1 MPADFSFPTTFVT
14 FLAGEGNGAQKTLT
28 LSAQN
33 DDLVEGDQDV
43 DVSVD
48 TLADDFDGQVSVTN
62 AGAETI
68 TIVDV
73 DSATV
78 TMTVNTNV
86 VNEGNNVTVTLTLNM
101 PGGETLEKNLVV
113 DLTSQ
118 GVDALPA
125 DFLFPVDFVTFY
137 AGAVDGNR
145 ENLTLT
151 AQSDILVEGDQD
163 VDVSVDTLADDF
175 DGQVS
180 VINSSPETITIID
193 ADFTNWTLTQSA
205 PTVDEGDSAIY
216 ELKLDGTGNAVESGK
231 TATIQ
236 IDQTLL
242 GPTTAADFAESH
254 DNAVQNAVDFYNLA
268 AGTSTGEDNSFGY
281 DSGTGTITYYGDSST
296 ALAVLTID
304 LNTFEDTNAG
314 QAGHLAN
321 LVEPNEDFEIA
332 ISNPGGTVTPQIG
345 TTGPTSLTTTIV
357 DDDSAVVT
365 IRNVQ
370 DATENPGTDGLF
382 EIRISNPS
390 QTSTIVNFTDG
401 GPTMGTAEPGFDYVA
416 ILNTGIN
423 FSPGETSKL
432 LSLDPIDDVTVEGP
446 ETVTLK
452 LTDFITHD
460 PQITIANSP
469 DDRATSTITDND
481 ATQLVIGNASVNEV
495 AGTVTINVTLGLA
508 VQNGFTVPY
517 TLGGGSDTATGGT
530 DYDNAG
536 GTLTFAGTA
545 GEIQTIT
552 ISINNDSDV
561 EIDEFFTVN
570 LGTPM
575 PNTVTL
581 PPSLIDNSDTGEVSI
596 DNDDIDLDLGVTL
609 ASQIE
614 GDTGTTAFTFDVTR
628 TGLISGTTTVNWEL
642 TGSGANSADAD
653 DFGGVL
659 PSGTVTFAPGETIQ
673 TITILVNSD
682 TVVEADEDFTVTLSS
697 PADDDPE
704 TDTVEINTAEQIAT
718 IENEDIA
725 TLTVENVSFDEV
737 EGTQT
742 ITVSVS
748 NAVQGGF
755 MVDFETSDGT
765 ATESIDYAFASGT
778 LSFAGTAGEMNTF
791 TIFINE
797 DGTVEANETINVLL
811 SNVVS
816 MSVPTEFFDV
826 TDVGIVTIDNNDYAT
841 LTVDDVTV
849 NEDDTVTV
857 TVSVDSA
864 VQGGFNVD
872 YATHDGTASNGIDNT
887 SASGTLIFTGAAAEF
902 HTFTFAITNDMV
914 VELNETLNIELSN
927 VDPAEA
933 LLSAF
938 DASDTAIVTIL
949 DDDFAVLTVSDVTLN
964 EENNLAMITV
974 TVDNA
979 VQGGFNID
987 FATSDGTANGLTDY
1001 TPGSG
1006 TLTFAGSAGESQT
1019 FEVAIHEDALI
1030 ETDETFNVALSNII
1044 ASQADTS
1051 RIDTTDSSVV
1061 TIIDDE
1067 SQTQVGETGKLTA
1080 VTDQWQTVTLN
1091 LTYVNPVVIAGPSS
1105 HVGLDRV
1112 VVRVRNVTSNSFEI
1126 RVDEWDYQDEGHAAL
1141 ERVHYMVIEAG
1152 THRLPDGTVITAGNR
1167 AVNSQWTTVESGNAG
1182 GIVLTT
1188 VVTDLDTSTVTTRV
1202 RNVGATFQVRLQEE
1216 EAADGVHNHETVSWV
1231 QFGVGSGTVSG
1242 LQYVANQ
1249 TFAAVTENN
1258 FTIEFGTDFGTAPVF
1273 LAGMQTNFGGD
1284 PATVRRSTLNGTQAT
1299 VFIEEEMSADMEI
1312 VHFTENVGYL
1322 AIQSGII
1329 EAVTANAGKVG
1340 ETGVVGINHLWSHV
1354 NFSQPYQ
1361 NPVVIMGSLSNV
1373 GGQGASPRIRNLTS
1387 TGFDVRVQ
1395 EWDYL
1400 DGVHG
1405 IETVGYLVVEAG
1417 VHILQDGTTIVAGN
1431 TQGVTQTFQTVS
1443 FPVSFSSTPVVLSQA
1458 TSINEPSAIV
1468 TRQRNVS
1475 TSDFSLRVQEQEA
1488 DYVHAP
1494 ETVSWIAIEQVTGSN
1509 NSLLFESDTTGNSV
1523 TDRNFG
1529 LTFNQTY
1536 NSTPAF
1542 FAQMQ
1547 TFAGGDPSN
1556 VRYRTLDTSGSLIY
1570 VQEEASY
1577 DAELGHT
1584 FENVGY
1590 LAFEIGSIF
1599 SINQGAE
1606 HRMAEGRGDLP
1617 LNANPPLAQRFVSEL
1632 PDEGRF
1638 ELIAGQPFYHAS
1650 QSTFDP
1656 FELSGSQNLP
1666 HDSVTDQA
1674 FAEVGDL
1681 DNPDIQDEFD
1691 LFAAFDAEIASN

>member
-1 MPADFSFPTTFVT
+1 M
-14 FLAGEGNGAQKTLT
+14 
-28 LSAQN
+28 
-33 DDLVEGDQDV
+33 
-43 DVSVD
+43 
-48 TLADDFDGQVSVTN
+48 
-62 AGAETI
+62 
-68 TIVDV
+68 
-73 DSATV
+73 
-78 TMTVNTNV
+78 
-86 VNEGNNVTVTLTLNM
+86 
-101 PGGETLEKNLVV
+101 
-113 DLTSQ
+113 
-118 GVDALPA
+118 
-125 DFLFPVDFVTFY
+125 
-137 AGAVDGNR
+137 
-145 ENLTLT
+145 
-151 AQSDILVEGDQD
+151 
-163 VDVSVDTLADDF
+163 
-175 DGQVS
+175 
-180 VINSSPETITIID
+180 
-193 ADFTNWTLTQSA
+193 
-205 PTVDEGDSAIY
+205 
-216 ELKLDGTGNAVESGK
+216 KLDGTGDAVESGK
-231 TATIQ
+231 TASIQ

-242 GPTTAADFAESH
+242 GPTTAADFAESRN
-254 DNAVQNAVDFYNLA
+254 DAVQDAVDSYNLA
-268 AGTSTGEDNSFGY
+268 AGTITGEDNSFGY

-357 DDDSAVVT
+357 DDDSAIVT

-370 DATENPGTDGLF
+370 DATEDPGTDGLF
-382 EIRISNPS
+382 EIRLSNPS

-416 ILNTGIN
+416 ILSTGIN

-452 LTDFITHD
+452 LTDFTTHD
-460 PQITIANSP
+460 PQITIADSP
-469 DDRATSTITDND
+469 DDQATSAITDND

-530 DYDNAG
+530 DYDDAG
-536 GTLTFAGTA
+536 GTLNFAGTA
-545 GEIQTIT
+545 GEIQMIT

-581 PPSLIDNSDTGEVSI
+581 PASLIDNSDTGEVSI

-614 GDTGTTAFTFDVTR
+614 GDTGTTAFTFEVTR
-628 TGLISGTTTVNWEL
+628 TGLFSGTTTVNWEI
-642 TGSGANSADAD
+642 TESARNAADAE

-725 TLTVENVSFDEV
+725 TLTVENISFDEV
-737 EGTQT
+737 EGTKT
-742 ITVSVS
+742 ITVSVT

-765 ATESIDYAFASGT
+765 ATESIDYAFASGS
-778 LSFAGTAGEMNTF
+778 LSFAGTAGEMKTF
-791 TIFINE
+791 TIFING

-811 SNVVS
+811 SNVIS
-816 MSVPTEFFDV
+816 MSVPAGFFDL
-826 TDVGIVTIDNNDYAT
+826 TDVGIVTIDNNDNAT
-841 LTVDDVTV
+841 LAVGDVTV

-857 TVSVDSA
+857 TVSVDGA

-872 YATHDGTASNGIDNT
+872 FATLDGTASNGIDNT
-887 SASGTLIFTGAAAEF
+887 SASGTLIFAGAAAEF

-914 VELNETLNIELSN
+914 VELNETLNVELSN
-927 VDPAEA
+927 IDPAEA
-933 LLSAF
+933 LISAF
-938 DASDTAIVTIL
+938 DASDIGIVTIL
-949 DDDFAVLTVSDVTLN
+949 DDDFAELTVSDVSLN
-964 EENNLAMITV
+964 EENNFATITV

-1001 TPGSG
+1001 MATSG
-1006 TLTFAGSAGESQT
+1006 TLSFVGTAGESQT
-1019 FEVAIHEDALI
+1019 FQVAIHEDALI
-1030 ETDETFNVALSNII
+1030 ETDETFNIALSNLI
-1044 ASQADTS
+1044 AGQADTS

-1061 TIIDDE
+1061 TIVDDE

-1126 RVDEWDYQDEGHAAL
+1126 RVDEWDYQDEGHAAN

-1188 VVTDLDTSTVTTRV
+1188 VVTDLDSSTVTTRV
-1202 RNVGATFQVRLQEE
+1202 RNVRAQTFEVRLQEE

-1249 TFAAVTENN
+1249 TSAAVTENN
-1258 FTIEFGTDFGTAPVF
+1258 FTIEFGTDFGTPPVF

-1299 VFIEEEMSADMEI
+1299 VYIEEEMSADMEI
-1312 VHFTENVGYL
+1312 VHFSENVGYL
-1322 AIQSGII
+1322 AIHAGII

-1373 GGQGASPRIRNLTS
+1373 GGQGTSSRIRNLTS

-1400 DGVHG
+1400 DGIHG
-1405 IETVGYLVVEAG
+1405 TETVGYLVVEAG

-1431 TQGVTQTFQTVS
+1431 TQGVTQAFKTVS
-1443 FPVSFSSTPVVLSQA
+1443 FPASFSSTPVVLSQA

-1468 TRQRNVS
+1468 TRQRNVGIS
-1475 TSDFSLRVQEQEA
+1475 GFSVRVQEQES

-1494 ETVSWIAIEQVTGSN
+1494 ETVSWIAIEQVTGAN
-1509 NSLLFESDTTGNSV
+1509 NSLLFESDTTGSTV
-1523 TDRNFG
+1523 TDQNFG

-1536 NSTPAF
+1536 NSTPAL

-1547 TFAGGDPSN
+1547 TYAGGDPSN
-1556 VRYRTLDTSGSLIY
+1556 VRYRTLDTGGTVIY
-1570 VQEEASY
+1570 VQEESSL

-1617 LNANPPLAQRFVSEL
+1617 LNANPPLAQRFVSGL

-1638 ELIAGQPFYHAS
+1638 ELIAGQPFYHTS

-1656 FELSGSQNLP
+1656 SELSGSQNLP

-1674 FAEVGDL
+1674 FAEVGDFG
-1681 DNPDIQDEFD
+1681 DPDVQNEFD
-1691 LFAAFDAEIASN
+1691 LFAAFDAVLESD